1 MKKITEDWLE
11 SAKLDL
17 DSIELIVAR
26 ESLTPVV
33 SFHAQQAVEK
43 CFKAYLEEKEISF
56 RKTHDVV
63 TLYGMMTDQ
72 LPTLDV
78 VMLERLDDLYIE
90 ARYPGELGL
99 LLNGKPSVDDARRFY
114 EFAKYVFEKVKS
126 MIEEK

>member
-1 MKKITEDWLE
+1 MKKVTEDWLE

-33 SFHAQQAVEK
+33 SFHAQQTVEK
-43 CFKAYLEEKEISF
+43 SFKAYLEEKRISF

-63 TLYGMMTDQ
+63 TLYGMMADQ
-72 LPTLDV
+72 LPTLDI

-99 LLNGKPSVDDARRFY
+99 LPNGKPSVDDARKFY
-114 EFAKYVFEKVKS
+114 EFAKYVFDQVKDLV
-126 MIEEK
+126 EEA